1 MIRSMFVCDQ
11 TIFRKQIIVL
21 LVNWNIEL
29 EIAKISLKDAT
40 NDIRWCMQGHT
51 KVIQLI
57 WTVSLVRFHLPTM
70 SVFC

>member
-40 NDIRWCMQGHT
+40 NDIRWRMQGHT

-57 WTVSLVRFHLPTM
+57 WTVSLLTFHLPTM